1 MLQLERER
9 QESGKKGALSTLEDN
24 ASKEIDWEQLEE
36 LAAQGKGA
44 ANNELSPLSQ
54 NTIDKA
60 SPD

>member
-36 LAAQGKGA
+36 LAAQGKV
-44 ANNELSPLSQ
+44 
-54 NTIDKA
+54 TIFGGRPRN
-60 SPD
+60 S